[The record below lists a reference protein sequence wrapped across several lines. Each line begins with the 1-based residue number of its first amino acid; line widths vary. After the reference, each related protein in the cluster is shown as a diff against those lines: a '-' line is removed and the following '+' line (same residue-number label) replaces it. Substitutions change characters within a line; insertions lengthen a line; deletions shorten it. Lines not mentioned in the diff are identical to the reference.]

1 MPSATTTLDVLRL
14 VLAEADRDI
23 RARLIAVSILVATA
37 GLLAALAPLAL
48 KGLIDTLAS
57 SSDPG
62 AGRTVLALSAA
73 YIAALCAGRLL
84 NELRPLMLGPAGQ
97 RLQGR
102 LSRRFFAHVLDL
114 PAAFHLN
121 RQTGALAHTLSQGS
135 AACQSVM
142 TQLLQAL
149 PIVIELGTAMVVL
162 GQLGQPAL
170 AATFLASALAYT
182 WVFRKGMCRIRRQG
196 KEVANSAISTHATLA
211 DSLLNIE
218 TIKCFNAKA
227 ATHRRYGAATTA
239 LEHNWS
245 RLHGQRA
252 RLGLSVAAVF
262 GTAVAASLVI
272 AVRAVEQG
280 TLSIGGFVLATVYM
294 LQLVRPI
301 ETIGAVVRD
310 ITQAVEFAGPALEL
324 LRHSVEDADPPH
336 SSAPP
341 CRASASGPVDI
352 HLIKLQLAYPGSP
365 RVLNDLSLRIPAGTR
380 MAIVGPSGSGKS
392 SLARVLLRLVEPDA
406 GQVLF
411 GGLPSEQLHRA
422 DIRQMIG
429 YVSQDVMLF
438 DDTIAANI
446 AIGRP
451 EATDAEIKRA
461 CRSARVHDFVRLLP
475 AGYATRVG
483 ERGLKLSGGER
494 QRIALA
500 RAILKRPQVYLFDE
514 ATSALDS
521 STEADIVRDLP
532 TICAGCT
539 LILITHRLA
548 TARCAET
555 IAVLQEGRIAEL
567 GTHQELLQLAGTY
580 ARMCDLQADHTAV
593 PSGLSGRRQSA

>member
-1 MPSATTTLDVLRL
+1 MPSATTTLNVLRL

-23 RARLIAVSILVATA
+23 RTRLIAVSILMATA

-48 KGLIDTLAS
+48 KGLVDTLAS
-57 SSDPG
+57 ASDPG
-62 AGRTVLALSAA
+62 AGRIVLALSAA
-73 YIAALCAGRLL
+73 YIAALCAARLL
-84 NELRPLMLGPAGQ
+84 NELRPLLLGSAEQ

-102 LSRRFFAHVLDL
+102 LSRRFFTHVLDL
-114 PAAFHLN
+114 PATFHLN
-121 RQTGALAHTLSQGS
+121 RQTGALAHTLSQGA
-135 AACQSVM
+135 AACQAVM
-142 TQLLQAL
+142 THLLQAL

-182 WVFRKGMCRIRRQG
+182 WVFGKGMSRIRRQG
-196 KEVANSAISTHATLA
+196 KEVANSAISTYATLA

-218 TIKCFNAKA
+218 TIQCFNAKA
-227 ATHRRYGAATTA
+227 AAHRRYAAATTA
-239 LEHNWS
+239 LEHSWS

-294 LQLVRPI
+294 LQMVRPI

-324 LRHSVEDADPPH
+324 LRHPVEDAGPPH
-336 SSAPP
+336 SSAAP
-341 CRASASGPVDI
+341 CPASASGPVDI
-352 HLIKLQLAYPGSP
+352 HLTNLQLAYPGSP
-365 RVLNDLSLRIPAGTR
+365 QVLNDLSLRIPAGTR

-422 DIRQMIG
+422 SIRQMIG

-438 DDTIAANI
+438 DDTIKANI

-451 EATDAEIKRA
+451 EATDADIERA
-461 CRSARVHDFVRLLP
+461 SRSARVHDFVRLLP

-521 STEADIVRDLP
+521 SIEADIVRDLP

-539 LILITHRLA
+539 IILITHRLA

-555 IAVLQEGRIAEL
+555 IAVLQEGRIAEI
-567 GTHQELLQLAGTY
+567 GTHQELLQRAGTY
-580 ARMCDLQADHTAV
+580 ARMCDLQADHTAA
-593 PSGLSGRRQSA
+593 PPGLSGRRQSA